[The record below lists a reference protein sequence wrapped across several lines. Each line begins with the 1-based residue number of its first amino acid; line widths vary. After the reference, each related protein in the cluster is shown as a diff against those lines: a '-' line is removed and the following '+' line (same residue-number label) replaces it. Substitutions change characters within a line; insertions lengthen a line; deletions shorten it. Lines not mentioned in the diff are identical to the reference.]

1 MGGLLTSQKI
11 KDNEKEN
18 DIKIFIRNVSESEI
32 DVIIMVFENK
42 SVGGGKIKSHKYVND
57 LKILIIDYEN
67 EECIEKAVNRGPV
80 KVNDREFMAE
90 IYKSDYDL
98 QKSNFSIESTNTSQ
112 SNVFNFKLTIHKMN
126 SNDKLE
132 NVGEKLILL
141 YIEYLL
147 KHNNFKFF
155 KVTYGLD
162 EIHKSTCEYI
172 MVSNE
177 SLDFNLITNEY
188 QKKPKLIGRT
198 ITIEQLK
205 DNGSIIVFTNEHAD
219 LVEIHFGN
227 PRVSGGGNIKKFK
240 KFHDF
245 FLIEFEDKNC
255 AERVLSRSKETV
267 EKMKVERFYEDINDF
282 EFKYETDVKAAYELT
297 SYEIEKS
304 EFPFSFIF
312 KNRLEIE
319 KFKEYLEKNK
329 IELIDNNERFK
340 MKYNS
345 KIFTDRGLDE
355 CIQEFKSKYMKHE
368 LNVEAEVLLKLRPK
382 LDSLYTNQNIYLKL
396 SFNEINGK
404 IQLEGLADIVKG
416 EITKIECIINDSQNK
431 KIEDKVLYLKT
442 SFQCKLLEKIGF
454 IASLKQEHPDL
465 TVKIDPLNS
474 TVTFNGF
481 LQSVNSSKQKMFNL
495 LKSIVH
501 KESEVSC
508 LLGKFLGQSR
518 VYFDKQGFKCEF
530 EVSDENELQ
539 MNNEKELMNGKCKL
553 NLYAFEESELNKANE
568 FILKN
573 LILLKHELDAESI
586 DLLDNLYPQFLEK
599 IRDDFRLTL
608 EQDHVVFGSSKAS
621 RKVWCIGKVL
631 LATNLFQ
638 KILDFFEANTIL
650 KKYCDS
656 FSSEDLKYLYIVK
669 SKEIQNICS
678 SLNKETNFLIIYNFE
693 IKNNSEIRLEIT
705 GTKKTVERFNLEL
718 RNTLTKKIVNI
729 IELNDEGVKDLFLNE
744 RGRRTLNNIENQSQ
758 CLIIPTNQ
766 K

>member
-1 MGGLLTSQKI
+1 
-11 KDNEKEN
+11 
-18 DIKIFIRNVSESEI
+18 
-32 DVIIMVFENK
+32 
-42 SVGGGKIKSHKYVND
+42 
-57 LKILIIDYEN
+57 
-67 EECIEKAVNRGPV
+67 
-80 KVNDREFMAE
+80 
-90 IYKSDYDL
+90 
-98 QKSNFSIESTNTSQ
+98 
-112 SNVFNFKLTIHKMN
+112 
-126 SNDKLE
+126 
-132 NVGEKLILL
+132 
-141 YIEYLL
+141 
-147 KHNNFKFF
+147 
-155 KVTYGLD
+155 
-162 EIHKSTCEYI
+162 
-172 MVSNE
+172 
-177 SLDFNLITNEY
+177 
-188 QKKPKLIGRT
+188 
-198 ITIEQLK
+198 
-205 DNGSIIVFTNEHAD
+205 
-219 LVEIHFGN
+219 
-227 PRVSGGGNIKKFK
+227 
-240 KFHDF
+240 
-245 FLIEFEDKNC
+245 
-255 AERVLSRSKETV
+255 
-267 EKMKVERFYEDINDF
+267 
-282 EFKYETDVKAAYELT
+282 
-297 SYEIEKS
+297 
-304 EFPFSFIF
+304 
-312 KNRLEIE
+312 
-319 KFKEYLEKNK
+319 
-329 IELIDNNERFK
+329 
-340 MKYNS
+340 
-345 KIFTDRGLDE
+345 
-355 CIQEFKSKYMKHE
+355 MKHE